1 MQPVARKTKIPK
13 RTIFQFKGEIRL
25 FFVQNTPPQPPVEE
39 ARTNSETRTERVRH
53 PVIQIGAAVELR
65 LDQFN
70 EPAKGTGAEEHGQEA
85 NPPGACER
93 EGQSRKGC
101 EVHQLVAAI
110 RRRRRRL
117 HRPEHRDRECQGRE
131 EREGDVEEL
140 AHATSSTGDQGG
152 RQVWADWERVR
163 GKVESPLI

>member
-1 MQPVARKTKIPK
+1 MQSVARKPKIPK
-13 RTIFQFKGEIRL
+13 RTIFQLKGEICL
-25 FFVQNTPPQPPVEE
+25 FFVHNTPPQPSVEE
-39 ARTNSETRTERVRH
+39 AHTNSEAGTERVRH

-117 HRPEHRDRECQGRE
+117 NRPEQCDGERQGRN
-131 EREGDVEEL
+131 EREGDVEVL
-140 AHATSSTGDQGG
+140 AHVLSTTGDQGG
-152 RQVWADWERVR
+152 RQVWAALERIR
-163 GKVESPLI
+163 F